1 MRNEMQTKGVFSSSA
16 TFACNMKFSET
27 PDKGQRVHCQIVKLG
42 HEKETLIGNIV
53 VDMYARF
60 VLIVEAED
68 VFQRVLATYVVSW
81 NAIMIELKEHGCSNE
96 ALNYFEMMEL
106 DGIVPDAMT
115 FICGL
120 LACRSKG
127 AIDKG

>member
-1 MRNEMQTKGVFSSSA
+1 MRNEMQSKGVFPSSA
-16 TFACNMKFSET
+16 TFVCNMKF
-27 PDKGQRVHCQIVKLG
+27 L
-42 HEKETLIGNIV
+42 ETLIGNIV